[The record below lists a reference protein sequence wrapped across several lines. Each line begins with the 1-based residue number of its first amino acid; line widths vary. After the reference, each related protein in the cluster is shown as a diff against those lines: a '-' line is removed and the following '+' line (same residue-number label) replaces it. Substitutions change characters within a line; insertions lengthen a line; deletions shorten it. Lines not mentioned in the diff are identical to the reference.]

1 VKEDKRI
8 PVSIYEYIAAFPVAV
23 QELLRLVRDTIRQ
36 AAPEAGEKI
45 SYRIPTF
52 TLHGNLI
59 HFAAFK
65 NHIGLYPGSEAIEA
79 FREELL
85 DYRTAKGTIQ
95 FPLDRPIPVALI
107 AKIVEYRVKESL
119 NSVKSGK
126 SPSGSSGT

>member
-1 VKEDKRI
+1 MKEVKI
-8 PVSIYEYIAAFPVAV
+8 VPASIDEYIAAFPIAV

-45 SYRIPTF
+45 SYRIPTI

-65 NHIGLYPGSEAIEA
+65 NHIGLYPGSAAIEA

-95 FPLDRPIPVALI
+95 FQLDRPIPVALI
-107 AKIVEYRVKESL
+107 GKIVEYRVKQSF
-119 NSVKSGK
+119 NSVESRE
-126 SPSGSSGT
+126 SR